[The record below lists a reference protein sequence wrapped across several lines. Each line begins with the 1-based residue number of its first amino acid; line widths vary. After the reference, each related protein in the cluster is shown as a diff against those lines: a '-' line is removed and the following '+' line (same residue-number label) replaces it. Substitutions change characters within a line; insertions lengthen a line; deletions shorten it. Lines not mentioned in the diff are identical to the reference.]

1 VRATPAGGFPWRRVK
16 RGMARPAED
25 LLPVGV
31 ATQTQGLDRIEG
43 PRATRN
49 LTRDLF
55 ASRRLRAG
63 MTRTTM
69 SVITAKN
76 APGMPKSMSSP
87 ENTGAEQMIG
97 NRFNASFRLASPPP
111 PI

>member
-1 VRATPAGGFPWRRVK
+1 
-16 RGMARPAED
+16 
-25 LLPVGV
+25 
-31 ATQTQGLDRIEG
+31 
-43 PRATRN
+43 
-49 LTRDLF
+49 
-55 ASRRLRAG
+55 
-63 MTRTTM
+63 M